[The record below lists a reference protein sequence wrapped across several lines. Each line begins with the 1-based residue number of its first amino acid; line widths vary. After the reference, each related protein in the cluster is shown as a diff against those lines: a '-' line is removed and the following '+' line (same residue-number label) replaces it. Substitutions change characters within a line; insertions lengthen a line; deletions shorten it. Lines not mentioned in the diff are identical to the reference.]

1 MLICSLS
8 AILIGS
14 NKSKE
19 TANNMATRPDHSGP
33 MADPSRIIE
42 LSTAYWGSQT
52 LITAN
57 RLGIFDLLA
66 GDPLTS
72 AEIAKRLQLNERM
85 AALFLNACV
94 GLGLC
99 EKDGGRYAN
108 SRASEVFL
116 VSSSP
121 AAMGNSMSFMDDI
134 YATWGDLEQAL
145 RSGEPAKQ
153 AITYLGDDKEQTR
166 HFVYSMH
173 DRAMAIGRALPDV
186 VDLNGKRRMLDVGGG
201 PGTFSALLTGRFEG
215 LKSEVLELEG
225 VAAVAEEILTDTGA
239 ADRVTMICG
248 DYHTS
253 DFGTGYD
260 VVLMSGMFHRESADS
275 CRQLIAKA
283 HDCLEPGGILIVND
297 VFTDEDGTTPEF
309 SALFGITM
317 MLTAPHG
324 CVHADA
330 EVASWMSGA
339 GFDGV
344 DRRPFPPPMPHRVV
358 TGVRA

>member
-1 MLICSLS
+1 
-8 AILIGS
+8 
-14 NKSKE
+14 
-19 TANNMATRPDHSGP
+19 MAAKPEHSSS
-33 MADPSRIIE
+33 MADPSRIIA

-57 RLGIFDLLA
+57 RLGVFDLLA
-66 GDPLTS
+66 GGPLAS
-72 AEIAKRLQLNERM
+72 VEVADRLQLEPRM
-85 AALFLNACV
+85 TNLFLNACV

-99 EKDGGRYAN
+99 EKEGDQYSN

-116 VSSSP
+116 VSASP
-121 AAMGNSMSFMDDI
+121 ATMGNSMKFMDDI
-134 YATWGDLEQAL
+134 YATWGDLEKSL
-145 RSGEPAKQ
+145 RSGQPAKT
-153 AITYLGDDKEQTR
+153 AITYLGEDKEQTR

-173 DRAMAIGRALPDV
+173 DRAMAIGQALPAV
-186 VDLNGKRRMLDVGGG
+186 VDLNGRVRMLDVGGG

-225 VAAVAEEILTDTGA
+225 VAAVAEEILADTGA
-239 ADRVTMICG
+239 ADRVTMIRG

-260 VVLMSGMFHRESADS
+260 VVLMSGMFHRETADT
-275 CRQLIAKA
+275 CRRLIAKA
-283 HDCLEPGGILIVND
+283 YDCLEPGGMLIVND

-317 MLTAPHG
+317 MLTAAHG

-330 EVASWMSGA
+330 DVASWMSDA
-339 GFDGV
+339 GFDNV
-344 DRRPFPPPMPHRVV
+344 ERKPFPPPMPHRVV
-358 TGVRA
+358 MGVRE